1 MIPRYDYH
9 PISAIWSDNNRYL
22 LWTNI
27 ELAFLEAFRGV
38 RVEPLDVF
46 YDGWVKKIQG
56 KEQTLKHDVA
66 AFVEWLEH
74 EYLYAKIKTES
85 RFVHYGLTSS
95 DILDTAFSLQ
105 IRDSNAHIVK
115 LVDDVST
122 ILGDLA
128 LRYRDITIIGRT
140 HGQAAETIHLS
151 DKFSAYRSALEM
163 FAPLVNEAYYGR
175 LRGSV
180 GDQKYFD
187 KAIELQA
194 LEKLGLEPCPV
205 NDGQIMHR
213 ALFSRYMNT
222 WATLGSTIGKIA
234 TDIRLLA
241 QTEIGELQEGFS
253 KNQIGSSSMP
263 HKHNPIFAENLCG
276 LARVIRGYQTAAMQ
290 NIELWNERDI
300 SHSSSERIIF
310 PDAVTT
316 LGFMLHRLKDVLFSM
331 RVNTDRMAEN
341 IEKYGVGMESQKKML
356 KLINQG
362 STRKEA
368 HALMRAEIRTGRRK

>member
-1 MIPRYDYH
+1 VIPRYDYH

>member
-1 MIPRYDYH
+1 
-9 PISAIWSDNNRYL
+9 
-22 LWTNI
+22 
-27 ELAFLEAFRGV
+27 
-38 RVEPLDVF
+38 
-46 YDGWVKKIQG
+46 
-56 KEQTLKHDVA
+56 
-66 AFVEWLEH
+66 
-74 EYLYAKIKTES
+74 
-85 RFVHYGLTSS
+85 
-95 DILDTAFSLQ
+95 
-105 IRDSNAHIVK
+105 
-115 LVDDVST
+115 
-122 ILGDLA
+122 
-128 LRYRDITIIGRT
+128 
-140 HGQAAETIHLS
+140 
-151 DKFSAYRSALEM
+151 M